1 MGMPIFSI
9 WEKILPPQP
18 INNEFYG
25 SPAGSYYKLLFDTI
39 SRSSG
44 ILLPT
49 EEFDLVLSDK
59 ASIEEMASSPI
70 GLRFLEL
77 LVKLANARRVCEIGT
92 YIGLSAMVM
101 ARAMPP
107 NGKVVTIEK
116 FDHFARIAR
125 ENFKRN
131 KLADKIDLLEGDAV
145 EVIEKIPKTERF
157 DVIFIDGNKERYTHY
172 FRVMEPLLRPGGL
185 AIIDDSLFH
194 GDVLNVL
201 PRTEKGVGVKSF
213 LDVAAGF
220 KDWLRLL
227 VPISNGIMLM
237 IKPEKTT

>member
-1 MGMPIFSI
+1 MVMSKFPI
-9 WEKILPPQP
+9 WERILPPQP

-25 SPAGSYYKLLFDTI
+25 SPIGSYYRLLFDTI
-39 SRSSG
+39 SRSSE

-59 ASIEEMASSPI
+59 VSIEEMASSPI

-77 LVKLANARRVCEIGT
+77 LVRLTNARRVFEIGT

-107 NGKVVTIEK
+107 GGKVVTIEK
-116 FDHFARIAR
+116 FDHFAQIAR

-131 KLADKIDLLEGDAV
+131 KLADKIDLLEGDAF
-145 EVIEKIPKTERF
+145 EVIKKISKTERF
-157 DVIFIDGNKERYTHY
+157 DVIFIDGNKERYAHY
-172 FRVMEPLLRPGGL
+172 FHVMEPLLRHGGL
-185 AIIDDSLFH
+185 AIIDNSLFH
-194 GDVLNVL
+194 GDVLNMS

-213 LDVAAGF
+213 LDVASGL